1 MAKKWHQ
8 LERLDH
14 KALKK
19 LQQEREK
26 AAKLAKAAAEKRKI
40 IFISVAVLLVIFL
53 ITAFGLILKSQAD
66 ARAVKKAR
74 EELLSAKVIVIKNDV
89 KGRDLGKWEKVR
101 KKFEFSKPYSFK
113 TGEKSS
119 VSVQLQLENILKLAE
134 NSEMTVDI
142 PKLEK
147 KEIKVKEESAELKNG
162 ELTVSI
168 ALDGRDL
175 LDIKVGR
182 VSVKASSG
190 LFKIIYNSRKGKGE
204 VVVKNGVVSVRP
216 VRSKAKGTKVTGF
229 YKIMFKGNKIGN
241 PTQASVIQYDWR

>member
-26 AAKLAKAAAEKRKI
+26 AAKLAQAAAEKRKI
-40 IFISVAVLLVIFL
+40 IFIAVAVLVAIVLLVV
-53 ITAFGLILKSQAD
+53 FGLVLKSQFD
-66 ARAVKKAR
+66 AKAVKKAR
-74 EELLSAKVIVIKNDV
+74 EKLLSAKIIVIKNDV
-89 KGRDLGKWEKVR
+89 KGRDLGKWEKVK
-101 KKFEFSKPYSFK
+101 KKFEFSKPYSFR
-113 TGEKSS
+113 TGKKSS
-119 VSVQLQLENILKLAE
+119 VSVQLQLENILKLSE
-134 NSEMTVDI
+134 NSEITVDV
-142 PKLEK
+142 PELEK
-147 KEIKVKEESAELKNG
+147 KEIKVKKETAELKNG

-190 LFKIIYNSRKGKGE
+190 LFKIIYDSRKGKGE

-216 VRSKAKGTKVTGF
+216 ARSKAKGTKVTGF
-229 YKIMFKGNKIGN
+229 YKILFKGNKISS